1 MALTDHQ
8 KIEVQEIAER
18 FVGAF
23 IKCNDPDSR
32 YIVSGNTCDSID
44 RAVEL
49 ALERCTRPAIDSA
62 FFSEQEAFLSDQLAF
77 FIKNLGC
84 GE

>member
-1 MALTDHQ
+1 MALSEQQ

-32 YIVSGNTCDSID
+32 YIVSGNACDSID

-49 ALERCTRPAIDSA
+49 SMERCVRPPVDPAVFSA
-62 FFSEQEAFLSDQLAF
+62 QEAFLYDQLAF